1 MYFFWDIDPRLAK
14 GRYDD
19 CAGLTPLVKTALP
32 ERIGM
37 GVVANESFFKDASM
51 GTKQCPA

>member
-1 MYFFWDIDPRLAK
+1 MYYFCDIYQRLAK
-14 GRYDD
+14 GRHDD

-37 GVVANESFFKDASM
+37 GVFANESFFKDASM
-51 GTKQCPA
+51 RTKQCPA